1 MADPRSYEELV
12 AEAEAD
18 VRTLVRVARAGAV
31 ATVTLDDP
39 AKYNVLSAPL
49 TVQLLRELRTLV
61 ADRSVRVVVL
71 TGADPAFSAGGD
83 VRLMAKAARIR
94 EEGDDGAVGLWRW
107 IRQQFGGVART
118 IAQSDTIFIAAV
130 NGAAAG
136 VGLAFAYASDIL
148 LASDRARLVPAF
160 GAIGLVPEVGTSWFL
175 TRRVGYQRAFE
186 LFVAGREITGTEAA
200 AMGLVN
206 AVVPH
211 DRLLAEAAQ
220 WAARVVA
227 VPDAIVSLA
236 KPLLR
241 RAADATWEQAI
252 AMEEFAEPMCFTTSA
267 HRDAVRSFLAAR
279 GAKPDG
285 C

>member
-1 MADPRSYEELV
+1 MADAITYEALV

-18 VRTLVRVARAGAV
+18 PRVLVRVERAGPI

-49 TVQLLRELRTLV
+49 TVQLRRALQALV
-61 ADRSVRVVVL
+61 ADRAVRVVVL

-83 VRLMAKAARIR
+83 VRLMTKAAGILDT
-94 EEGDDGAVGLWRW
+94 EDGAVGLWRW
-107 IRQQFGGVART
+107 IRQQFGGIARL
-118 IAQSDTIFIAAV
+118 IAQSDTTFVAAV

-136 VGLAFAYASDIL
+136 VGLAFAYASDLL
-148 LASDRARLVPAF
+148 LASDRARFVPAF
-160 GAIGLVPEVGTSWFL
+160 GNIGLVPEVGTSWFL

-186 LFVAGREITGTEAA
+186 LFVSGREIGGAEAA

-206 AVVPH
+206 HVVPH
-211 DRLLAEAAQ
+211 ERLLDEARAWAE
-220 WAARVVA
+220 RIVA

-241 RAADATWEQAI
+241 RAADAPWEQAI
-252 AMEEFAEPMCFTTSA
+252 AMEEFAEPMCFTTA
-267 HRDAVRSFLAAR
+267 GHRNAVRRFLGR
-279 GAKPDG
+279 G
-285 C
+285 